1 MVLINLKI
9 FVVVDK
15 GKWFIL
21 FISIR
26 HCLKSFQIR
35 SSFSFSFS
43 CIRTEYGDLPRKS
56 QYSVGIQEN
65 MDQKKLRIWTL
76 FTQSEL
82 ELCNTN
88 NQQSNQSVNLT
99 LFFPMFSLDLPE
111 NLGKKM
117 FSDVFRGIKRE
128 IGKKGVRKK
137 LQTVLTL
144 VSSRDQFCEMQRIG
158 FETVRSLF
166 DFID

>member
-111 NLGKKM
+111 NIGKKM

-144 VSSRDQFCEMQRIG
+144 VSSRDQFCDMQRIG

>member
-99 LFFPMFSLDLPE
+99 LFFSMFSLDLPE
-111 NLGKKM
+111 NIGKKM

-144 VSSRDQFCEMQRIG
+144 VSSRDQFCDMQRIG
-158 FETVRSLF
+158 SETVRSLF

>member
-99 LFFPMFSLDLPE
+99 LFFSMFSLDLPE
-111 NLGKKM
+111 NIGKKM

-144 VSSRDQFCEMQRIG
+144 VSSRDQFCDMQRIG